1 MATGRQPYDPG
12 EESIFAMKMRPLPRK
27 TFGRSLCKICERL
40 DLPFVKARHRKIH
53 TKPARK
59 RK

>member
-1 MATGRQPYDPG
+1 
-12 EESIFAMKMRPLPRK
+12 MKMRPLPRK
-27 TFGRSLCKICERL
+27 TFGRSLRKICARL
-40 DLPFVKARHRKIH
+40 DLPFVKTRLGKIR